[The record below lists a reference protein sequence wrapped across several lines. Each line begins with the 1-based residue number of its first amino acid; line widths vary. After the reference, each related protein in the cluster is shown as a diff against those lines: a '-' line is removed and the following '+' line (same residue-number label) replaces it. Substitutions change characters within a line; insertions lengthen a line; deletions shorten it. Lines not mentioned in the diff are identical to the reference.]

1 MKKWNSIKILLK
13 LKNGN
18 ITYVSIRCL
27 CHQSQSCAFC
37 FTWSS
42 VICFYHWLESTWAQ
56 FSWMDVVWTGTLSH
70 HVRAQTRP
78 WSPRSCVQTSET
90 GLYWSPAVGK
100 GPEERVILALI
111 WWMLLTRKESSHCWV
126 EWTVRAGDIGVI
138 KFLTLPN
145 KLVQIKRDTQSSLI
159 FDHIIERMQELSETT
174 MWICT
179 NVPLSDWMLS
189 LIRGEGLADR
199 WLKGAT
205 QTTKWMQFTSL
216 FRKKYHQG

>member
-1 MKKWNSIKILLK
+1 MSEHKLDLEVQGVVCKPLRQDCTEAQLSGRDQKKGW
-13 LKNGN
+13 
-18 ITYVSIRCL
+18 Y
-27 CHQSQSCAFC
+27 
-37 FTWSS
+37 
-42 VICFYHWLESTWAQ
+42 WLWY
-56 FSWMDVVWTGTLSH
+56 DG
-70 HVRAQTRP
+70 
-78 WSPRSCVQTSET
+78 CV
-90 GLYWSPAVGK
+90 
-100 GPEERVILALI
+100 
-111 WWMLLTRKESSHCWV
+111 LTRKESSHCWV
-126 EWTVRAGDIGVI
+126 EWTVRAEDIGVI